1 MGFMWS
7 RLWKGLAMPFLG
19 LAETL
24 FMIVVIVILCAFF
37 SAQTSGRSRIAVV
50 ALAVACGV
58 LYAMGIPVAIVCAS
72 AFLPVL
78 FVLWCCDKGL
88 FRSSSVLWF
97 ALMFAFGAFA
107 GFVYAAGVERN
118 VILWQELSSIGF
130 AWTLSFF
137 QLAMS
142 TVTLLALV
150 GLGLSCK
157 FTADEWRARIAA
169 RELENSACESRVRSY
184 LVGRGLNPL
193 QVDVVTGIVQGMTSA
208 QIADALS
215 YSAGSINTARL
226 VAYRLLEVHNRA
238 QLVELLARET
248 GLADMYESIV
258 A

>member
-1 MGFMWS
+1 MRWEFLLRLCARLRSCLSCSCYGVATRGYSDPPRCCGSHSCS
-7 RLWKGLAMPFLG
+7 RLVHLRGLCTQRELNA
-19 LAETL
+19 
-24 FMIVVIVILCAFF
+24 
-37 SAQTSGRSRIAVV
+37 
-50 ALAVACGV
+50 
-58 LYAMGIPVAIVCAS
+58 
-72 AFLPVL
+72 
-78 FVLWCCDKGL
+78 
-88 FRSSSVLWF
+88 
-97 ALMFAFGAFA
+97 
-107 GFVYAAGVERN
+107 N

>member
-1 MGFMWS
+1 MYK
-7 RLWKGLAMPFLG
+7 R
-19 LAETL
+19 
-24 FMIVVIVILCAFF
+24 
-37 SAQTSGRSRIAVV
+37 Q
-50 ALAVACGV
+50 
-58 LYAMGIPVAIVCAS
+58 
-72 AFLPVL
+72 
-78 FVLWCCDKGL
+78 
-88 FRSSSVLWF
+88 
-97 ALMFAFGAFA
+97 
-107 GFVYAAGVERN
+107 
-118 VILWQELSSIGF
+118 
-130 AWTLSFF
+130 
-137 QLAMS
+137 
-142 TVTLLALV
+142 LV